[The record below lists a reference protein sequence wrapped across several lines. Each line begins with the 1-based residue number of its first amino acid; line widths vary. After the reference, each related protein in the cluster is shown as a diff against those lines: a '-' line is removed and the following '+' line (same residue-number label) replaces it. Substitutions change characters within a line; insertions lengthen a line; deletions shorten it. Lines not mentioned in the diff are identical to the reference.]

1 MGIIKFTAP
10 DTFAVFAITMPPNTS
25 RAFALNL
32 KENALFQ
39 PNLDLGFSS
48 LR

>member
-1 MGIIKFTAP
+1 MGIVRFIALN
-10 DTFAVFAITMPPNTS
+10 TFAVFAITMPPNTS

-32 KENALFQ
+32 KENELFQ
-39 PNLDLGFSS
+39 PNPGLGFSS

>member
-1 MGIIKFTAP
+1 MVIVKFIAL

-39 PNLDLGFSS
+39 PNQDPGFSS